1 MSESAQYRMRV
12 TKSDDVEVTSE
23 GDIVALQLRSLS
35 GPPLTVWCSPKE
47 WVATDYSG
55 HSRSVRRIRR
65 FPAPHFVIAQG
76 PETLATIQCT
86 HLLRTR
92 YEINLVGGATWV
104 FCKLLTFSSVSVTGE
119 TATSTAGFLGL
130 PGVDR
135 QQNLP
140 TVNTFRFESGIF
152 KVPQAKRSHS
162 IGEVSSIESTHPL
175 LARSLTRGL

>member
-104 FCKLLTFSSVSVTGE
+104 FCMPLFRTR
-119 TATSTAGFLGL
+119 FLGSCSQGGSL
-130 PGVDR
+130 YVRMCRENLWDLLVDVD
-135 QQNLP
+135 QNSPLMLAALAC
-140 TVNTFRFESGIF
+140 I
-152 KVPQAKRSHS
+152 
-162 IGEVSSIESTHPL
+162 L
-175 LARSLTRGL
+175 LARWQST

>member
-1 MSESAQYRMRV
+1 MSESTQYRVRV
-12 TKSDDVEVTSE
+12 TQSDDVEVTFE
-23 GDIVALQLRSLS
+23 GDILALQLRSLS
-35 GPPLTVWCSPKE
+35 GPPLTVWRSPKE

-104 FCKLLTFSSVSVTGE
+104 FCMPLFRTR
-119 TATSTAGFLGL
+119 FLGSCSQGGSL
-130 PGVDR
+130 YVRMCRENLWDLLVDVD
-135 QQNLP
+135 QNSPVMLAALAC
-140 TVNTFRFESGIF
+140 I
-152 KVPQAKRSHS
+152 
-162 IGEVSSIESTHPL
+162 L
-175 LARSLTRGL
+175 LARWQST